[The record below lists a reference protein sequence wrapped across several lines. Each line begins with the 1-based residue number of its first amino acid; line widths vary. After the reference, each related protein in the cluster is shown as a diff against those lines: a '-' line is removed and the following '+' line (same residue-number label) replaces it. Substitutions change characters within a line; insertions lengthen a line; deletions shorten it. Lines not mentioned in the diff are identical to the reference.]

1 MKAVKGGT
9 QDANPLFPVFLKL
22 TGRLVLV
29 VGGGSVAAGKVEQ
42 LLAAGADVL
51 LVAPWIDP
59 RIRNTAAVL
68 RERAFLASDLH
79 GVWFVVAAATP
90 EVNAAVV
97 AAAQRRQLFVNA
109 VDDRERASAYLGGV
123 LRRGGITIAASTE
136 GVAPALAGL
145 LREALSVLLPE
156 EPDRWIEIARQQR
169 EGWHATGVPHA
180 HRRPLLLAA
189 LNRLYAGQEAV
200 GR

>member
-1 MKAVKGGT
+1 MKAVTGGI

-42 LLAAGADVL
+42 LLAAGAEVL

-68 RERAFLASDLH
+68 RERGFQASDLD
-79 GVWFVVAAATP
+79 GVWLVVAAATP

-97 AAAQRRQLFVNA
+97 AAAQPRQLFVNA

-136 GVAPALAGL
+136 GAAPALAGL
-145 LREALSVLLPE
+145 LREALSALLPE
-156 EPDRWIEIARQQR
+156 EPERWIEIARQQR
-169 EGWHATGVPHA
+169 EGWHANGVPHA